1 MVFGVGR
8 SHTQELQGLTKE
20 EGHSRDHEQ
29 AFTLLCPPLI
39 CPWVP
44 RTAAPP
50 HLDFYPHGKVAPWE
64 SHWEPG
70 KAFLG
75 SSSKQAV
82 LGTQMSVHGHGGQ
95 VQMQL
100 RRSTDENH
108 RRQARMGLLQNKC
121 TRGYWAEEIVA
132 PEVWKEPQR
141 LARLSCSQ
149 CRDLS
154 SGTPTYTHCHIWQ
167 LALTEQ
173 SSLLENSSLCC
184 IQNCFPVLPWHMPWY
199 SQKSIPLSAIMI
211 SEVRS
216 SAPSCGVSPP
226 G

>member
-8 SHTQELQGLTKE
+8 SHTQELQSLTKE
-20 EGHSRDHEQ
+20 EGHSRDQEQ
-29 AFTLLCPPLI
+29 AFTLLCPPLV

-75 SSSKQAV
+75 SSSKHAV

-108 RRQARMGLLQNKC
+108 RRQARMGLLQSKS

-132 PEVWKEPQR
+132 PEVWKEPPR
-141 LARLSCSQ
+141 LARPSFSQ

-154 SGTPTYTHCHIWQ
+154 SGAHR
-167 LALTEQ
+167 LTATSGSWLLP
-173 SSLLENSSLCC
+173 SSHLC
-184 IQNCFPVLPWHMPWY
+184 
-199 SQKSIPLSAIMI
+199 
-211 SEVRS
+211 
-216 SAPSCGVSPP
+216 
-226 G
+226 